1 MILRFFH
8 VFRIRLGVLWW
19 TCHCNYPSHCRWPF
33 ELDAAHFHL
42 SHYNWQFHTVLP
54 FCSISAGDFFEAWEV
69 LLNHIQ
75 SAALSKNNEVSL
87 AALKSFQEIL
97 QIVTPVKDSDKAS
110 DAFAAMGVPPVL
122 IDPLSASG
130 PGRPLVR
137 SDSLVERLTRYN
149 GAELQ
154 APPPGEDSA
163 LEDSALW
170 WSAWNTWYRT
180 GTDCTRPPS
189 DLTGKLS
196 FIPSQPFL
204 TALIQIFPALYQ
216 HIKANFSMED
226 LKKLGVILHGAVSV
240 PISSDAS
247 PFILPSY
254 TEAVLTSLQEAVL
267 TSLDVLQ
274 KVSKGKPKDNIINLI
289 KIRFT
294 VFSFLCQLWYVTL
307 LNMQTCH
314 PTVDMSSIC
323 SSVPSLLQAICV
335 GPENLQVMYP
345 AIFEQLLL
353 FVEFSCKPPQY
364 GRMETK
370 HVANAKCNQVG
381 GGSRTARNTTWFPF
395 ARSASLSV

>member
-1 MILRFFH
+1 MLVVTFAAKRQSH
-8 VFRIRLGVLWW
+8 PL
-19 TCHCNYPSHCRWPF
+19 PSSCC
-33 ELDAAHFHL
+33 
-42 SHYNWQFHTVLP
+42 V
-54 FCSISAGDFFEAWEV
+54 SAGDFFEAWEV

-110 DAFAAMGVPPVL
+110 DAFAAMGML

-137 SDSLVERLTRYN
+137 SDSLVEQLTRYN

-180 GTDCTRPPS
+180 GTDSTRPPS
-189 DLTGKLS
+189 DPTEKLT

-216 HIKANFSMED
+216 HIKAKFSMED

-274 KVSKGKPKDNIINLI
+274 KVGKG
-289 KIRFT
+289 T
-294 VFSFLCQLWYVTL
+294 VRTKEALCVFCFLYHAKQHKVRCGTQCYIQLGVSGTYYIYT
-307 LNMQTCH
+307 QC
-314 PTVDMSSIC
+314 P
-323 SSVPSLLQAICV
+323 
-335 GPENLQVMYP
+335 
-345 AIFEQLLL
+345 L
-353 FVEFSCKPPQY
+353 FKS
-364 GRMETK
+364 GR
-370 HVANAKCNQVG
+370 
-381 GGSRTARNTTWFPF
+381 
-395 ARSASLSV
+395 

>member
-1 MILRFFH
+1 MMLIGGL
-8 VFRIRLGVLWW
+8 
-19 TCHCNYPSHCRWPF
+19 
-33 ELDAAHFHL
+33 AL
-42 SHYNWQFHTVLP
+42 SYLLLCV
-54 FCSISAGDFFEAWEV
+54 SAGDFFEAWEV

-97 QIVTPVKDSDKAS
+97 QIVTPVKDSDKAG

-154 APPPGEDSA
+154 APPPGEESA

-180 GTDCTRPPS
+180 GTDSTRPPS
-189 DLTGKLS
+189 DPTEKLS

-216 HIKANFSMED
+216 HIKGNFSMED

-274 KVSKGKPKDNIINLI
+274 KVGKGIVLKRL
-289 KIRFT
+289 
-294 VFSFLCQLWYVTL
+294 
-307 LNMQTCH
+307 
-314 PTVDMSSIC
+314 
-323 SSVPSLLQAICV
+323 
-335 GPENLQVMYP
+335 
-345 AIFEQLLL
+345 
-353 FVEFSCKPPQY
+353 
-364 GRMETK
+364 
-370 HVANAKCNQVG
+370 
-381 GGSRTARNTTWFPF
+381 
-395 ARSASLSV
+395 